1 MGVDAT
7 PQPPQDILALLDAS
21 QTPLRPSTS
30 ANAPQTPGAPTNPF
44 TLAAASAAIQRAR
57 LAQEFNA
64 TQLSQSPIG
73 EIDLED
79 AAFLASA
86 SRHLHRARASFG
98 SPTKAAAGGFNIN
111 VDQAPIRAIDVTGE
125 DPLAQMATYVQRG
138 LENDSKGWTV
148 QKAIESLGATTK
160 DDILPGMEVRLLEH
174 QWIGVAWMVKQ
185 ETKTGAKG
193 GILADDMGLGKTVQ
207 MLATMSISMPGMDDK
222 VRVTLIVVPAA
233 LLQQWK
239 DEIESK
245 TNGLFRAHI
254 HHGKDK
260 LTSKRELRDV
270 DVVITSYQTLNQDF
284 AVPKGLNDWDT
295 EQWLEKKGGLLARTE
310 FFRVIADEAQF
321 IRNRSTQASLSLAYV
336 RAKYRWAL
344 TGTPVTNSLAD
355 IYGLLRFGHFRPW
368 NDYPSFDSHIIK
380 MQNEDAPMAGQRAQ
394 AILKPLIMRRTKDS
408 MLEGQPILRLP
419 PKDIELVKMEF
430 TPDERQIY
438 DDIEQQTQV
447 RINKYIAKGTLVKN
461 YSFVLVLILRL
472 RQLTCHPQLILAQ
485 SGQLDD
491 PSLVVGTDAEKE
503 RSRAT
508 KLMGKAWV
516 DSVARK
522 FMARA
527 ELGFNDDDPS
537 LGADCPVCHD
547 LFGLDKGR
555 VLPCGHQVCV
565 DCLEDLQN
573 SAIAHDGV
581 FGEGSEKE
589 NLRAE
594 QEYERAVAQGLRPC
608 PTCKKMTNFKGDK
621 IFKSSAFEPTKEEVK
636 EHKRKRREARKA
648 ATRARREPQSI
659 FDIDDSDIEIE
670 DAPPKRAFE
679 DIVLDDSDDEF
690 PDLDMISQR
699 PTKKRKSDEGVQ
711 NIYSKSKKKGS
722 DDESDEDS
730 DAGLDLS
737 SAMARPKKRK
747 TKGSN
752 MGKKRVGKDDNQA
765 MYERWAKSDDDI
777 EPSTK
782 MLKLLELLR
791 EWDATGDKT
800 IVYSQWT
807 SMLDLVDT
815 VFSIH
820 GISALRFDGRMD
832 RQQRDAVLAAFK
844 RPGGPKVI
852 LISTKCG
859 SVGLNLV
866 SANRVINL
874 DLSWNYAAESQAYDR
889 CHRIGQDK
897 PVWIKRL
904 VVEDTIEE
912 RMLKLQDV
920 KMGLAE
926 AALGEGTGTRLHK
939 MSVKEIKFLFGM
951 AKPKEKQSLA
961 QLLEQPEDGD
971 EDEDSE
977 AIEDSD

>member
-1 MGVDAT
+1 MHIDA
-7 PQPPQDILALLDAS
+7 PPPSQRNLLDLLDAEVAS
-21 QTPLRPSTS
+21 GSSSTPLQPSKNA
-30 ANAPQTPGAPTNPF
+30 ANNTATPTPPGQSTPF
-44 TLAAASAAIQRAR
+44 TLAAASEAMKRAR
-57 LAQEFNA
+57 LAQEFNL
-64 TQLSQSPIG
+64 TQLSQGPI
-73 EIDLED
+73 
-79 AAFLASA
+79 
-86 SRHLHRARASFG
+86 
-98 SPTKAAAGGFNIN
+98 
-111 VDQAPIRAIDVTGE
+111 APIRGIDINGE
-125 DPLAQMATYVQRG
+125 DPLVHMSNYVQRG

-148 QKAIESLGATTK
+148 KKSIEYLGAQTK

-185 ETKTGAKG
+185 ETETESKG

-207 MLATMSISMPGMDDK
+207 MLAAMSINMPAMDAK

-239 DEIESK
+239 DEVETK

-260 LTSKRELRDV
+260 LRSKKDMKDL
-270 DVVITSYQTLNQDF
+270 DVVITSYQTLCQDF
-284 AVPKGLNDWDT
+284 VIPKGLEDWEVEDFI
-295 EQWLEKKGGLLARTE
+295 EKKGGLLARTQ
-310 FFRVIADEAQF
+310 FFRVIADEAQY
-321 IRNRSTQASLSLAYV
+321 IRNRSTQSSLSLAYV
-336 RAKYRWAL
+336 RAKHRWAL
-344 TGTPVTNSLAD
+344 TGTPVTNTLAD
-355 IYGLLRFGHFRPW
+355 IYGIIRFGHFRPW
-368 NDYPSFDSHIIK
+368 NDYPSFNNHIIK
-380 MQNEDAPMAGQRAQ
+380 VQNEDAPLAGERAQ
-394 AILKPLIMRRTKDS
+394 AVLKPLIMRRTKDS
-408 MLEGQPILRLP
+408 QLEGQPILRLP
-419 PKDIELVKMEF
+419 KKDIELVKLDF

-438 DDIEQQTQV
+438 DDIEGQTHV
-447 RINKYIAKGTLVKN
+447 RINKYIAQGTLVKN

-485 SGQLDD
+485 SGELDD
-491 PSLVVGTDAEKE
+491 PSLIVGTDAEKE

-508 KLMGKAWV
+508 KLMGRPWV
-516 DSVARK
+516 ESVIRR

-527 ELGFNDDDPS
+527 QLGFGDDDPA

-547 LFGLDKGR
+547 LFTTITGR
-555 VLPCGHQVCV
+555 LLPCGHQICV
-565 DCLEDLQN
+565 DCLEDRMN
-573 SAIAHDGV
+573 SDIAHDGI

-589 NLRAE
+589 NLKAE

-608 PTCKKMTNFKGDK
+608 PTCNQMLNLKGDK
-621 IFKSSAFEPTKEEVK
+621 IFKSAAFEPTKEEVK
-636 EHKRKRREARKA
+636 ENKRKRREAWKTA
-648 ATRARREPQSI
+648 GVRRRPDRI
-659 FDIDDSDIEIE
+659 FSDDDDDDDSDIEIE
-670 DAPPKRAFE
+670 DGPAKKSFDE
-679 DIVLDDSDDEF
+679 MGMDDSDDDF
-690 PDLDMISQR
+690 PDLDKIIEQ
-699 PTKKRKSDEGVQ
+699 PVKKRKSDQG
-711 NIYSKSKKKGS
+711 NIYASGKLVGS
-722 DDESDEDS
+722 DDEDMDS
-730 DAGLDLS
+730 DVDLDGLQ
-737 SAMARPKKRK
+737 PKKK
-747 TKGSN
+747 KKKGSN
-752 MGKKRVGKDDNQA
+752 MGKKRVGKGDNQA
-765 MYERWAKSDDDI
+765 MYERWARSDDDI

-782 MLKLLELLR
+782 MIRLLELLK
-791 EWDATGDKT
+791 EWDASGDKT

-820 GISALRFDGRMD
+820 GITALRFDGRMD

-844 RPGGPKVI
+844 RTGGPKVI

-920 KMGLAE
+920 KVGLAE

-951 AKPKEKQSLA
+951 TKPKEQQTL
-961 QLLEQPEDGD
+961 QQMLVQPESDDDGA
-971 EDEDSE
+971 DSD
-977 AIEDSD
+977 AIEEDSD

>member
-1 MGVDAT
+1 MGVDAS
-7 PQPPQDILALLDAS
+7 PPSTQDILALLDAS
-21 QTPLRPSTS
+21 GPSSTPLRSS
-30 ANAPQTPGAPTNPF
+30 SNANARSTEGPTTPF
-44 TLAAASAAIQRAR
+44 TLAAASAAVQRAR

-64 TQLSQSPIG
+64 TQLSQSPG
-73 EIDLED
+73 DLDD
-79 AAFLASA
+79 AAFLASGSR
-86 SRHLHRARASFG
+86 SRHGYGSQARGGYG
-98 SPTKAAAGGFNIN
+98 SPTKSAAGGFNIN

-125 DPLAQMATYVQRG
+125 NPLEQMASYVQRG

-148 QKAIESLGATTK
+148 KKAIEYLGAQTK

-174 QWIGVAWMVKQ
+174 QWIGVAC
-185 ETKTGAKG
+185 
-193 GILADDMGLGKTVQ
+193 DDMGLGKTVQ
-207 MLATMSISMPGMDDK
+207 MLATMSVNMPPMDAK
-222 VRVTLIVVPAA
+222 VRATLIVVPAA

-239 DEIESK
+239 DEVDGK

-260 LTSKRELRDV
+260 LTSKRDLRDI
-270 DVVITSYQTLNQDF
+270 DIVITSYQTLNQDF
-284 AVPKGLNDWDT
+284 SVPKGLDDWET
-295 EQWLEKKGGLLARTE
+295 ENYLEKKGGVLARTQ

-336 RAKYRWAL
+336 RAKHRWAL

-380 MQNEDAPMAGQRAQ
+380 MQNEDAPLAGQRAQ
-394 AILKPLIMRRTKDS
+394 AILKPLIMRRTKNS

-419 PKDIELVKMEF
+419 PKDIELVSLEF

-485 SGQLDD
+485 SGELDD

-516 DSVARK
+516 DSIARK

-547 LFGLDKGR
+547 LFGQDTGR
-555 VLPCGHQVCV
+555 VLPCGHQICAE
-565 DCLEDLQN
+565 CLEDLTN

-608 PTCKKMTNFKGDK
+608 PTCKKMTNLKGDK

-636 EHKRKRREARKA
+636 EHKRRRREARKA
-648 ATRARREPQSI
+648 AARARLRPHSI
-659 FDIDDSDIEIE
+659 FSDDDDSDIEIE
-670 DAPPKRAFE
+670 DGPTKKTFE
-679 DIVLDDSDDEF
+679 EMVLDDSDDDF
-690 PDLDMISQR
+690 PDLDKIEER
-699 PTKKRKSDEGVQ
+699 PVKKRKSNEG
-711 NIYSKSKKKGS
+711 NIYSSKKDSDEESS
-722 DDESDEDS
+722 DDD
-730 DAGLDLS
+730 LDLGS
-737 SAMARPKKRK
+737 SLSKPKRK
-747 TKGSN
+747 KAKGSN
-752 MGKKRVGKDDNQA
+752 MGKKRVGKGDNQA
-765 MYERWAKSDDDI
+765 MYERWARSDDDI

-782 MLKLLELLR
+782 MLRMLELLR

-800 IVYSQWT
+800 IIYSQWT

-820 GISALRFDGRMD
+820 GITALRFDGRMD

-844 RPGGPKVI
+844 RPSGPKVI

-866 SANRVINL
+866 SANRVVNL

-904 VVEDTIEE
+904 VVQDTIEE

-920 KMGLAE
+920 KVGLAE

-939 MSVKEIKFLFGM
+939 MSVKEIKFLFGLT
-951 AKPKEKQSLA
+951 KPKEKQSLV
-961 QLLEQPEDGD
+961 QHLEQPES